1 MRVGEQRAC
10 LMCWEQVHQPG
21 SSLNCFP
28 GRLWLGDARTAWQ
41 LQVHGARPGLG
52 HTSAAHPWVSDTCS
66 AHWKGWGWPALRPS
80 VRGTCHHPTPPSLH
94 TLPAHTDQ
102 HSLHTWAIT
111 SLGSALQKVGSNH
124 VASLNRSFFASLCEG
139 QMSDT

>member
-21 SSLNCFP
+21 SSLLP
-28 GRLWLGDARTAWQ
+28 GKTVVGSTVPALDVATQ
-41 LQVHGARPGLG
+41 
-52 HTSAAHPWVSDTCS
+52 SAAHPWARDTCS
-66 AHWKGWGWPALRPS
+66 MHWKGGLASAPPLCQGHLPP
-80 VRGTCHHPTPPSLH
+80 PTPPSPH

-102 HSLHTWAIT
+102 HSLHTWVIT
-111 SLGSALQKVGSNH
+111 SLGSALQRVGSNH
-124 VASLNRSFFASLCEG
+124 VASRNCSFFASLCEG